1 MASNS
6 QEFYVIDAVDKHS
19 NIVRYLAFDEYN
31 AELTMTSDV
40 DTCLHFK
47 TYDEL
52 ARWLS
57 AYKEEIKKKIKNQF
71 SEEYNNFHVAKI
83 IRTKLLLERLEDLG

>member
-6 QEFYVIDAVDKHS
+6 LEFYVIDAVDKHS

-52 ARWLS
+52 AHWLS
-57 AYKEEIKKKIKNQF
+57 AYKEEIKNQF

-83 IRTKLLLERLEDLG
+83 VRMKLLLERLEDLG

>member
-52 ARWLS
+52 AHWLS
-57 AYKEEIKKKIKNQF
+57 AYKEEIKNQF

-83 IRTKLLLERLEDLG
+83 IRTKLLLEHLEDLG

>member
-52 ARWLS
+52 AHWLS
-57 AYKEEIKKKIKNQF
+57 AYKEEIKNQF

-83 IRTKLLLERLEDLG
+83 IRTKLLLERL

>member
-6 QEFYVIDAVDKHS
+6 KEFYVIDVVDKHS

-52 ARWLS
+52 AHWLS
-57 AYKEEIKKKIKNQF
+57 AYKEEIKNQF
-71 SEEYNNFHVAKI
+71 AEEYNNFHVAKI

>member
-6 QEFYVIDAVDKHS
+6 QEFYVIDAVNTSTDVV
-19 NIVRYLAFDEYN
+19 NYLAFDEYN
-31 AELTMTSDV
+31 AELVMTTDV
-40 DTCLHFK
+40 DKCQHFK

-52 ARWLS
+52 AIWMS
-57 AYKEEIKKKIKNQF
+57 TYKETIKKQF
-71 SEEYNNFHVAKI
+71 SEEYSNFHVAKI

>member
-52 ARWLS
+52 AHWLS
-57 AYKEEIKKKIKNQF
+57 AYKEEIKNQF